1 MEGLLHGPWVYL
13 ALFGFAILENSVGL
27 GLVLPIDTL
36 VIGAASLSAI
46 GELSAPAVIAVV
58 FVGAVIG
65 DSIGFLI
72 GRRFG
77 PAITAKLDGHLG
89 IDDARVAQARAFFE
103 RWGMWAVAIGRVLP
117 VVRFLVVILA
127 GDLGLPYRRFIVA
140 DCIGVAAWLTM
151 HFTFG
156 FVVGTSVDA
165 LGGPKDLLIGGAIG
179 ITVVLGAFLTYR
191 WWRHRH
197 ARAAAAAGEM

>member
-13 ALFGFAILENSVGL
+13 ALFGFAVAENSVGL

-36 VIGAASLSAI
+36 VIGAASLSAL
-46 GELSAPAVIAVV
+46 GELSAPEIVLVV

-65 DSIGFLI
+65 DSIGYLL

-77 PAITAKLDGHLG
+77 PTITGKLDGHLG
-89 IDDARVAQARAFFE
+89 IDEHRIDQARGFFA

-117 VVRFLVVILA
+117 VVRFLVVLLA
-127 GDLGLPYRRFIVA
+127 GDLGLPYRRFLIA
-140 DCIGVAAWLTM
+140 DCIGVAAWLAM
-151 HFTFG
+151 HFTLG
-156 FVVGTSVDA
+156 YVIGTSVDQI
-165 LGGPKDLLIGGAIG
+165 GGTKDLVIGAAIAV
-179 ITVVLGAFLTYR
+179 TAAVAALLTLR

-197 ARAAAAAGEM
+197 TVRRASG